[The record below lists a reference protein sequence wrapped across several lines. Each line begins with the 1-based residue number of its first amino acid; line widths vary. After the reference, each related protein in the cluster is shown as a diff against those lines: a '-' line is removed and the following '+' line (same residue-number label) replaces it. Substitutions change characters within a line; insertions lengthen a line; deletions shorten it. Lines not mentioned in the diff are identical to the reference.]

1 MIHKSKSLP
10 NYLNKITHSLKNS
23 KTFHD
28 FNKLNFHQNINYCSY
43 GLFLIKYPYAL
54 KSHRLHAIQKFYSTK
69 I

>member
-28 FNKLNFHQNINYCSY
+28 FNIELSSKYKL
-43 GLFLIKYPYAL
+43 LFIW
-54 KSHRLHAIQKFYSTK
+54 FVFN
-69 I
+69 